1 MLDWLAPRWS
11 TWNWP
16 AVRVRIAM
24 DCAHANDFWQGRHR
38 HRLSHRHS
46 PEPLVSFGYVF
57 CMFVPARFPWLLFC
71 SSRIKHI
78 PHRSFDPF
86 FSPLHT
92 LAFNQQHQTF
102 CLLHSFNSQEQP
114 RTASQSSLITLT
126 VYNINKT
133 IKMRFT
139 SITAI
144 AALATTIAA
153 LSANSSSVSIDYVTE
168 VFTAYTTYCPASTEL
183 TFNGVTYTVTKVS
196 CKSDR
201 LFGLP

>member
-1 MLDWLAPRWS
+1 
-11 TWNWP
+11 
-16 AVRVRIAM
+16 M
-24 DCAHANDFWQGRHR
+24 DCAHANDFWPGRHR

-102 CLLHSFNSQEQP
+102 CLLHSFNSQAQP

-133 IKMRFT
+133 IKMQFT